1 MKTYGFNIDKI
12 EKVWE
17 IESELKK
24 LYLKMMLRMN
34 ELGVKTK
41 KQELDEKWHN
51 LAVRGVNENRT

>member
-41 KQELDEKWHN
+41 RQELDEKWHN
-51 LAVRGVNENRT
+51 LATRGVNEQGQ

>member
-1 MKTYGFNIDKI
+1 METYGFNVDKI

-41 KQELDEKWHN
+41 RQELDEKFHN
-51 LAVRGVNENRT
+51 LAMRGVNEQGQ